1 MSTELDCKLGQA
13 NCWGHISPS
22 PLRPPGDWGGGRYGI
37 RVSRLFSPAAIAGGR
52 EAADKWTEYNLGP
65 FYVDADSDASA
76 ARYDLTQL
84 EQTRWVLSGLLEI
97 KDLNAT
103 WPIRILVTHSAKQ
116 SRHLTLHDGYYL
128 YVAPPGA
135 PMPLGE
141 VARLFLEANTPRLPE
156 EVEHGVAELFDTL
169 KASGSRVSWGGAPA
183 HPDLAFARM
192 QLFATKFEYGASF
205 HIFLSS
211 LRSGST
217 LHAAEHNAFGQDF
230 EALEKEAAAR
240 LAANNWQA
248 VSTSGRPLDPKRDF
262 GDHSLEGS
270 VARVFAVSAGIDVD
284 PDQAETALKNSL
296 NEGGAATALALDS
309 LADVAQA
316 RKEKPDQY
324 WDDAMQAGSK
334 DAAVYVGA
342 AREQAPDRALPL
354 LKKAQ
359 LLNPL
364 WAEPV
369 FLQAEATDDLKQRE
383 ELLKQALKMNP
394 RSTDYWVTLARTQMA
409 DGHAQ
414 AAQSSW
420 VRAEDSAPDE
430 VRRKQVQDMHDGME
444 NARLDQA
451 EADRK
456 REHDDAVLAD
466 QRAQQAEAD
475 RIHAAEEK
483 ANKANATAS
492 SSAGDIVDYGSLLQ
506 TEKASGSVILEDC
519 HKDYIRVSV
528 RDSRGKVRQLLY
540 LGDDPGHKLFSCDNQ
555 PEKRQIV
562 VTFHPKD
569 DRIHKTDG
577 EIVSVSW
584 R

>member
-1 MSTELDCKLGQA
+1 MMKVLVRWWLPCFLACSQLLWP
-13 NCWGHISPS
+13 WGRSATCGRLASGLS
-22 PLRPPGDWGGGRYGI
+22 PL
-37 RVSRLFSPAAIAGGR
+37 SA
-52 EAADKWTEYNLGP
+52 AADKWTEYNLGP
-65 FYVDADSDASA
+65 FYVDTDSDPSA
-76 ARYDLTQL
+76 ARYALTQL

-97 KDLNAT
+97 KDLNTT
-103 WPIRILVTHSAKQ
+103 WPFRILVTTGATPSH
-116 SRHLTLHDGYYL
+116 HITLHDGYYL
-128 YVAPPGA
+128 YVAPPGV

-141 VARLFLEANTPRLPE
+141 VAKLFLEANTPRLPE
-156 EVEHGVAELFDTL
+156 EVERGVAELFDTL
-169 KASGSRVSWGGAPA
+169 KANGSRVSWGGTPA

-192 QLFATKFEYGASF
+192 QLFATKFEYSASF

-211 LRSGST
+211 LRNGST
-217 LHAAEHNAFGQDF
+217 LHAAEHNAFGKDF
-230 EALEKEAAAR
+230 ESLEKEAAAR

-262 GDHSLEGS
+262 GDHSLDGS
-270 VARVFAVSAGIDVD
+270 LARVFAASASIAEN

-296 NEGGAATALALDS
+296 NEGGPVTALALDS

-342 AREQAPDRALPL
+342 ARDLPPDHALPL

-359 LLNPL
+359 LLNPV

-430 VRRKQVQDMHDGME
+430 ARRKQVQDMHDGLE

-451 EADRK
+451 ETDRK

-483 ANKANATAS
+483 ANKANA
-492 SSAGDIVDYGSLLQ
+492 SAAAAGEDAVEFNSLLK
-506 TEKASGSVILEDC
+506 TEKVSGSVVMEDC
-519 HKDYIRVSV
+519 RKDFIRLSV
-528 RDSRGKVRQLLY
+528 RDARGNLRQLLY
-540 LGDDPGHKLFSCDNQ
+540 LGDDPGHKLFACDNQ
-555 PEKRQIV
+555 PEKRPIV